1 MINQNLLHLLNK
13 FPFLCKESGAVQP
26 RGSADPGAAARL
38 PAAGGAAA
46 HRHARQEQEVLRH
59 LHHQRPPRQFH
70 FKGEEGEQR
79 PRRQRPGAGRGGQGR
94 RRQGQQTCQW
104 QVRPSTI
111 YLSVITIQTT
121 FSLNRDL
128 LLRTAATRCKGGH
141 GVFWLTNLCRST
153 LSQRRQCQTS
163 IWHWSE
169 LAILLLCPPLLV
181 FS

>member
-70 FKGEEGEQR
+70 FKGEEGERR
-79 PRRQRPGAGRGGQGR
+79 PGRQRAGVGRGGQGR
-94 RRQGQQTCQW
+94 RQGQQTCHW
-104 QVRPSTI
+104 QVRPSTF
-111 YLSVITIQTT
+111 YLSVRTSSMVCWVIKILCWFDVTYQYVQSSAFTQPGPT
-121 FSLNRDL
+121 FWPNSVLGI
-128 LLRTAATRCKGGH
+128 C
-141 GVFWLTNLCRST
+141 
-153 LSQRRQCQTS
+153 
-163 IWHWSE
+163 
-169 LAILLLCPPLLV
+169 
-181 FS
+181 